1 MKNIFSDK
9 IIENEINSLID
20 IVLHLDSFLLKG
32 KLGLVNLFNKINK
45 LKLSQNSI
53 DLINQ
58 IISSEKCSYYFCNDN
73 NIKEIRNKQG
83 IMEAINEVF
92 KQDSDK
98 GEGKQ
103 IIRQINAYAFNQF
116 SISNQQSFYSSEAEF
131 YFLKNFIHSKISNI
145 IKSSFEYEFNKK
157 YDQNK
162 INNKNYYNYLKNKTN
177 FILISHSC
185 LQNARLMKEYITN
198 NRKLSLTNYYI
209 KLTNSKVLNPM
220 NFKYFSNNLSKS
232 EINIFD
238 NSKGVK
244 IYKNP
249 KNNSYI
255 NSSNFN
261 LNKNSTSSCNKS
273 SNKIMDYNM
282 MNSSKNNK
290 NENKIFTRKNINL
303 VSKKKIDSQVKDNFF
318 PLLGIKD
325 NRFKDMPH
333 FKGKKIPSF
342 YSDKMELISYNTKNN
357 IKVKNEQI
365 FLNECIKESYRS
377 LRNIKDLNRSKCFVD
392 YSKSSIMGDKLAMKK
407 NEDPPTKE
415 KIIFPGFE
423 YKSIYRYNFN
433 GRLGKNKNNL
443 IL

>member
-103 IIRQINAYAFNQF
+103 IIRKINAYAFNQF

-162 INNKNYYNYLKNKTN
+162 MNNKNYYNYLKNKTN

-185 LQNARLMKEYITN
+185 LQNARLMKEYIAN

-244 IYKNP
+244 IYRNP

-392 YSKSSIMGDKLAMKK
+392 YSKSSIMGDKLTMKK

-433 GRLGKNKNNL
+433 GRLGKNK
-443 IL
+443 II

>member
-45 LKLSQNSI
+45 FKLSQNSI

-162 INNKNYYNYLKNKTN
+162 MNNKNYYNYLKNKTN

-185 LQNARLMKEYITN
+185 LQNARLMKEYIAN

-244 IYKNP
+244 IYRNP

-303 VSKKKIDSQVKDNFF
+303 VNKKKIDSQLKDNFF
-318 PLLGIKD
+318 PLLGLKD

-407 NEDPPTKE
+407 NEEPPTKE

-433 GRLGKNKNNL
+433 GRLGKNK
-443 IL
+443 II

>member
-20 IVLHLDSFLLKG
+20 IALHLDSFLLKG

-103 IIRQINAYAFNQF
+103 IIRKINAYAFNQF

-131 YFLKNFIHSKISNI
+131 YFLKNFIHSKILNI

-162 INNKNYYNYLKNKTN
+162 MNNKNYYNYLKNKTN

-185 LQNARLMKEYITN
+185 LQNARLMKEYIAN

-303 VSKKKIDSQVKDNFF
+303 VNKKKIDSQVKDNFF
-318 PLLGIKD
+318 PLLGLKD

-392 YSKSSIMGDKLAMKK
+392 YSKSSIMGDKLTMKK

-433 GRLGKNKNNL
+433 GRLGKNK
-443 IL
+443 II

>member
-162 INNKNYYNYLKNKTN
+162 MNNKNYYNYLKNKTN

-185 LQNARLMKEYITN
+185 LQNARLMKEYIAN

-244 IYKNP
+244 IYRNP

-392 YSKSSIMGDKLAMKK
+392 YSKSSIMGDKLTMKK

>member
-103 IIRQINAYAFNQF
+103 IIRKINAYAFNQF

-131 YFLKNFIHSKISNI
+131 YFLKNFIHSKILNI

-185 LQNARLMKEYITN
+185 LQNARLMKEYIAN

-244 IYKNP
+244 IYRNP

-303 VSKKKIDSQVKDNFF
+303 VNKKKIDSQVKDNFF
-318 PLLGIKD
+318 PLLGLKD

-407 NEDPPTKE
+407 NDEPPTKE

-443 IL
+443 II

>member
-103 IIRQINAYAFNQF
+103 IIRKINAYAFNQF

-131 YFLKNFIHSKISNI
+131 YFLKNFIHSKILNI

-185 LQNARLMKEYITN
+185 LQNARLMKEYIAN

-244 IYKNP
+244 IYRNP

-303 VSKKKIDSQVKDNFF
+303 VNKKKIDSQVKDNFF
-318 PLLGIKD
+318 PLLGLKD

-357 IKVKNEQI
+357 IKIKNEQI

-407 NEDPPTKE
+407 NEEPPTKE

>member
-103 IIRQINAYAFNQF
+103 IIRKINAYAFNQF

-131 YFLKNFIHSKISNI
+131 YFLKNFIHSKILNI

-162 INNKNYYNYLKNKTN
+162 MNNKNYYNYLKNKTN

-185 LQNARLMKEYITN
+185 LQNARLMKEYIAN

-392 YSKSSIMGDKLAMKK
+392 YSKSSIMGDKLTMKK

>member
-185 LQNARLMKEYITN
+185 LQNARLMKEYIAN

-303 VSKKKIDSQVKDNFF
+303 VNKKKIDSQVKDNFF
-318 PLLGIKD
+318 PLLGLKD

-392 YSKSSIMGDKLAMKK
+392 YSKSSIMGDKLTMKK

>member
-98 GEGKQ
+98 GEGRQ
-103 IIRQINAYAFNQF
+103 IIRKINAYAFNQF

-131 YFLKNFIHSKISNI
+131 YFLKNFIHSKILNI

-157 YDQNK
+157 YEQNK
-162 INNKNYYNYLKNKTN
+162 MNNKNYYNYLKNKTN

-185 LQNARLMKEYITN
+185 LQNARLMKEYIAN

-244 IYKNP
+244 IYRNP

-407 NEDPPTKE
+407 NEEPPTKE

>member
-103 IIRQINAYAFNQF
+103 IIRKINAYAFNQF

-131 YFLKNFIHSKISNI
+131 YFLKNFIHAKLLNI
-145 IKSSFEYEFNKK
+145 IKPCFEYEFNKK

-162 INNKNYYNYLKNKTN
+162 MNNKNYYNYLKNKTN

-185 LQNARLMKEYITN
+185 LQNARLMKEYIAN

-244 IYKNP
+244 IYRNP
-249 KNNSYI
+249 KI
-255 NSSNFN
+255 
-261 LNKNSTSSCNKS
+261 
-273 SNKIMDYNM
+273 
-282 MNSSKNNK
+282 
-290 NENKIFTRKNINL
+290 
-303 VSKKKIDSQVKDNFF
+303 
-318 PLLGIKD
+318 
-325 NRFKDMPH
+325 
-333 FKGKKIPSF
+333 
-342 YSDKMELISYNTKNN
+342 
-357 IKVKNEQI
+357 
-365 FLNECIKESYRS
+365 
-377 LRNIKDLNRSKCFVD
+377 
-392 YSKSSIMGDKLAMKK
+392 
-407 NEDPPTKE
+407 
-415 KIIFPGFE
+415 
-423 YKSIYRYNFN
+423 
-433 GRLGKNKNNL
+433 
-443 IL
+443 

>member
-162 INNKNYYNYLKNKTN
+162 MNNKNYYNYLKNKTN

-185 LQNARLMKEYITN
+185 LQNARLMKEYIAN

-244 IYKNP
+244 IYRNP

-407 NEDPPTKE
+407 NEEPPTKE
-415 KIIFPGFE
+415 KIILFFP
-423 YKSIYRYNFN
+423 
-433 GRLGKNKNNL
+433 NL
-443 IL
+443 PLKLYL

>member
-103 IIRQINAYAFNQF
+103 IIRKINAYAFNQF

-131 YFLKNFIHSKISNI
+131 YFLKNFIHSKILNI

-162 INNKNYYNYLKNKTN
+162 MNNKNYYNYLKNKTN

-185 LQNARLMKEYITN
+185 LQNARLMKEYIAN

-303 VSKKKIDSQVKDNFF
+303 VNKKKIDSQVKDNFF
-318 PLLGIKD
+318 PLLGLKD

-392 YSKSSIMGDKLAMKK
+392 YSKSSIMGDKLTMKK

-433 GRLGKNKNNL
+433 GRLGKNK
-443 IL
+443 II

>member
-162 INNKNYYNYLKNKTN
+162 MNNKNYYNYLKNKTN

-185 LQNARLMKEYITN
+185 LQNARLMKEYIAN

-244 IYKNP
+244 IYRNP

-303 VSKKKIDSQVKDNFF
+303 VNKKKIDSQVKDNFF
-318 PLLGIKD
+318 PLLGLKD

-357 IKVKNEQI
+357 IKIKNEQI

-433 GRLGKNKNNL
+433 GRLGKNK
-443 IL
+443 II

>member
-131 YFLKNFIHSKISNI
+131 YFLKNFIHSKILNI

-185 LQNARLMKEYITN
+185 LQNARLMKEYIAN

-244 IYKNP
+244 IYRNP

-303 VSKKKIDSQVKDNFF
+303 VNKKKIDSQVKDNFF
-318 PLLGIKD
+318 PLLGLKD

-407 NEDPPTKE
+407 NEEPPTKE

>member
-45 LKLSQNSI
+45 LKLLQNSI

-162 INNKNYYNYLKNKTN
+162 MNNKNYYNYLKNKTN

-185 LQNARLMKEYITN
+185 LQNARLMKEYIAN

-244 IYKNP
+244 IYRNP

-303 VSKKKIDSQVKDNFF
+303 VNKKKIDSQLKDNFF
-318 PLLGIKD
+318 PLLGLKD

-407 NEDPPTKE
+407 NEEPPTKE

-433 GRLGKNKNNL
+433 GRLGKNK
-443 IL
+443 II

>member
-185 LQNARLMKEYITN
+185 LQNARLMKEYIAN

-244 IYKNP
+244 IYRNP

-303 VSKKKIDSQVKDNFF
+303 VNKKKIDSQVKDNFF
-318 PLLGIKD
+318 PLLGLKD

-392 YSKSSIMGDKLAMKK
+392 YSKSSIMGDKLTMKK
-407 NEDPPTKE
+407 NEDPPIKE

>member
-98 GEGKQ
+98 GGGKQ
-103 IIRQINAYAFNQF
+103 IIRKINAYAFNQF

-131 YFLKNFIHSKISNI
+131 YFLKNFIHSKILNI

-185 LQNARLMKEYITN
+185 LQNARLMKEYIAN

-244 IYKNP
+244 IYRNP

-303 VSKKKIDSQVKDNFF
+303 VNKKKIDSQVKDNFF
-318 PLLGIKD
+318 PLLGLKD

-407 NEDPPTKE
+407 NEEPPTKE

>member
-103 IIRQINAYAFNQF
+103 IIRKINAYAFNQF

-131 YFLKNFIHSKISNI
+131 YFLKNFIHSKILNI

-162 INNKNYYNYLKNKTN
+162 MNNKNYYNYLKNKTN

-185 LQNARLMKEYITN
+185 LQNARLMKEYIAN

-244 IYKNP
+244 IYRNP

-303 VSKKKIDSQVKDNFF
+303 VNKKKIDSQVKDNFF
-318 PLLGIKD
+318 PLLGLKD

-392 YSKSSIMGDKLAMKK
+392 YSKSSIMGDKLTMKK

-433 GRLGKNKNNL
+433 GRLVKNKNNL

>member
-131 YFLKNFIHSKISNI
+131 YFLKNFIHSKILNI

-185 LQNARLMKEYITN
+185 LQNARLMKEYIAN

-244 IYKNP
+244 IYRNP

-392 YSKSSIMGDKLAMKK
+392 YSKSSIMGDKLTMKK

>member
-1 MKNIFSDK
+1 MENISSDK

-162 INNKNYYNYLKNKTN
+162 MNNKNYYNYLKNKTN

-185 LQNARLMKEYITN
+185 LQNARLMKEYIAN

-244 IYKNP
+244 IYRNP

-392 YSKSSIMGDKLAMKK
+392 YSKSSIMGDKLTMKK

-433 GRLGKNKNNL
+433 GRLVKNKNNL

>member
-103 IIRQINAYAFNQF
+103 IIRKINAYAFNQF

-131 YFLKNFIHSKISNI
+131 YFLKNFIHSKILNI

-162 INNKNYYNYLKNKTN
+162 TNNKNYYNYLKNKTN

-185 LQNARLMKEYITN
+185 LQNARLMKEYIAN

-244 IYKNP
+244 IYRNP

-303 VSKKKIDSQVKDNFF
+303 VNKKKIDSQVKDNFF
-318 PLLGIKD
+318 PLLGLKD

-407 NEDPPTKE
+407 NDEPPTKE

-443 IL
+443 II